1 MAFAAHQGRPPF
13 ASCCSKHIRAIAH
26 DTEYAMV
33 DRDDDLVWKSRRR
46 YCSAFDVAAVM
57 ICHALFLL
65 CMGMWASRRS
75 VA

>member
-1 MAFAAHQGRPPF
+1 
-13 ASCCSKHIRAIAH
+13 
-26 DTEYAMV
+26 MV